1 MSTTGAEADRDESWA
16 YGYTFR
22 EIEAMDRFD
31 AFEAGVSAGEA
42 RAREA
47 LRGWVL
53 LVGDPRGE
61 LGVIGPFP
69 SQEAAE
75 ARASKWEGTDW
86 WPLELQTGRP
96 RRSSLL
102 RACARAG
109 ESD

>member
-31 AFEAGVSAGEA
+31 AFEAGVAAGEA
-42 RAREA
+42 RARED

-53 LVGDPRGE
+53 LVGDPRGG
-61 LGVIGPFP
+61 LDVIGPFP

-75 ARASKWEGTDW
+75 ARASRWECTDW
-86 WPLELQTGRP
+86 WPMELQH
-96 RRSSLL
+96 
-102 RACARAG
+102 RAPGARDEPIG
-109 ESD
+109 D